1 MYLKEIVIS
10 GFKSF
15 ADRTKLD
22 LRRGV
27 TAVVGPNGCG
37 KSNIVDA
44 IRWVLGEQ
52 SAKALRGAS
61 MQDVIFEGTDKR
73 KGLPTC
79 EVSLTFTDC
88 EAELGTAFNEV
99 EISRR
104 VTRDGSS
111 DYYINGKVSRLK
123 DIQRLFAN
131 TGVGRVSYSFML
143 QGQIDQILS
152 TNPAERRTIFEE
164 AAGITLYKAQ
174 RKEALNKL
182 SLVDANLA
190 RVTDVIEEVSRQIGS
205 LKRQASKAL
214 RYQRIKHR
222 LTHLDLAFSAYR
234 FSTLKESIDGIA
246 GRAEELRKKLEAH
259 SESMVADEAALAAKK
274 AARVE
279 LNETLQEQQQRVF
292 NLRSEKE
299 NSENQVEFSGIR
311 LKDLEGRI
319 AEYQKEI
326 EALGAQQND
335 LAERA
340 RTEAE
345 NKQLQLDVVDGS
357 DRVFRDH
364 NEDLVKSQGQLGEM
378 EAQLQERRQAVLH
391 AENRI
396 NRARSSCT
404 TLEVDLKTYQVK
416 HAALTEALL
425 TLKEE
430 VGVLEQG
437 HVEIHRLLA
446 KRREEQQQSEASL
459 ENARVDSKAI
469 LQQFR
474 ALQEQIQ
481 EQDRGIARKTA
492 QLNILEDLQAKF
504 EGFGEGAKAI
514 LGGKLAELIPQERVS
529 IISKELKV
537 QPTYTRAL
545 ETLLGR
551 ATEALY
557 ISDSKLVLPVI
568 EQLDSEQLG
577 RACLQVNFEA
587 GHSKLPG
594 VELPAHI
601 VAAASAVLARDS
613 SLSETVSRL
622 LTNCYFAESLEQF
635 LSFWK
640 AHPEFNFLLVATRNG
655 EMIDCRGLVYGGRN
669 TGKQSS
675 SVIEREAE
683 VRKLR
688 SEIKAE
694 RKSLN
699 GLREQSSNMEDQRYA
714 AEASVEEQ
722 RQRLSELA
730 SEVSGLMAEERNQ
743 AQNVEQNGRSH
754 HKRQEE
760 LERLDAKHGD
770 SVQKLESSKQEL
782 VAAEKGL
789 LEERQKGSD
798 LEDAIGH
805 AREVRDLKREAL
817 ADVRFDL
824 AEKKQRLES
833 VDRVLGEVQRE
844 TASLQNRIIRRNQE
858 IDTINEQITQLK
870 GSGAREREKSLE
882 LEKTLQVATMQFS
895 EDRLK
900 LKAIDAAIGDIDGGL
915 TGRRNEGRAY
925 DQEMTRLE
933 VRLAEE
939 RSQLG
944 FIESGAV
951 DEYQVEL
958 ERVDWKAELWE
969 GNVEF
974 DKRVNL
980 DELDDPDKLSAQPKH
995 DRRDPT
1001 AEELAGMDTTNWA
1014 LIEEEVSELK
1024 GRIANMGPVN
1034 LDAIS
1039 EYSDLKDRHDFLKN
1053 QSEDLWNAKNTLVKT
1068 IDEINETSQKLF
1080 RETFEQVRKNFA
1092 FTYEKIS
1099 GGGESNLMLVD
1110 SDDPLE
1116 SGIEIIARPPGT
1128 RLKSV
1133 TLLSGG
1139 QRTMAAVALLFA
1151 IYLVKPSPFCV
1162 LDEIDA
1168 ALDDANIGR
1177 FCETL
1182 HGFTDKSQFLI
1193 VTHNKRTISNADT
1206 VFGVTMPEKGVSTLL
1221 SMRFN
1226 KDTNRPELATGD
1238 NAQPF

>member
-15 ADRTKLD
+15 ADRTRLD
-22 LRRGV
+22 LSRGV

-104 VTRDGSS
+104 VTRDGGS

-182 SLVDANLA
+182 TLVDANLA

-234 FSTLKESIDGIA
+234 HADLQASIHA
-246 GRAEELRKKLEAH
+246 VAARADELRKQLEVH
-259 SESMVADEAALAAKK
+259 TESLEADEAALTEKK
-274 AARVE
+274 LTRSE
-279 LNETLQEQQQRVF
+279 LFESTQELQQRVY

-299 NSENQVEFSGIR
+299 NADNQAEFSGIR
-311 LKDLEGRI
+311 MKDLQARI
-319 AEYQKEI
+319 EEYKKEI
-326 EALGAQQND
+326 SDLEAQQAQ
-335 LAERA
+335 LASKA
-340 RTEAE
+340 RSESE
-345 NKQLQLDVVDGS
+345 NKQMQLDVVDGS
-357 DRVFRDH
+357 DRIFRDRSS
-364 NEDLVKSQGQLGEM
+364 ELVSAQEQLGAM
-378 EAQLQERRQAVLH
+378 EAQLQERRQTVLQ

-396 NRARSSCT
+396 NRARSRCT

-416 HAALTEALL
+416 HAALNETILN
-425 TLKEE
+425 LKEE
-430 VGVLEQG
+430 VSVLETGLADVQ
-437 HVEIHRLLA
+437 RLLA
-446 KRREEQQQSEASL
+446 KRREEQSISEAAV
-459 ENARVDSKAI
+459 EQARGESKEI
-469 LQQFR
+469 LLQYR
-474 ALQEQIQ
+474 SLQEQIQ
-481 EQDRGIARKTA
+481 DQDRGIARKTA
-492 QLNILEDLQAKF
+492 QLNILEGLQAKF

-514 LGGKLAELIPQERVS
+514 LGNKLGDVIQKDAVA

-537 QPTYTRAL
+537 PSTYTSAM
-545 ETLLGR
+545 ETLLG
-551 ATEALY
+551 AAAEALY
-557 ISDSKLVLPVI
+557 LSDSSKALSVIGKLD
-568 EQLDSEQLG
+568 EGKLG
-577 RACLQVNFEA
+577 RACLQIEVETAFPGTDLTLPDEIVPALSVVDVREA
-587 GHSKLPG
+587 TLK
-594 VELPAHI
+594 
-601 VAAASAVLARDS
+601 AAVD
-613 SLSETVSRL
+613 RL
-622 LTNCYFAESLEQF
+622 LSGCYFAESLESFVQF
-635 LSFWK
+635 WRANPSF
-640 AHPEFNFLLVATRNG
+640 HFLLAATQNG
-655 EMIDCRGLVYGGRN
+655 EMIDCRGLIHGGRSS
-669 TGKQSS
+669 GKKSS
-675 SVIEREAE
+675 SVLERESQI
-683 VRKLR
+683 RKLR
-688 SEIKAE
+688 GEIDAE
-694 RKSLN
+694 RKILN
-699 GLREQSSNMEDQRYA
+699 ELRDTA
-714 AEASVEEQ
+714 AELDDKRNSAEATVEEQ
-722 RQRLSELA
+722 RQRLSQLA
-730 SEVSGLMAEERNQ
+730 SEVSGLVAEERNQ
-743 AQNVEQNGRSH
+743 SQKLELNARSRSQSEQ
-754 HKRQEE
+754 E

-770 SVQKLESSKQEL
+770 SVQELEDAKQEL
-782 VAAEKGL
+782 AAAERGL
-789 LEERQKGSD
+789 VEERQSGTE
-798 LEDAIGH
+798 LEEAIH
-805 AREVRDLKREAL
+805 RFREQRDQKREAL
-817 ADVRFDL
+817 ADVRLEL

-833 VDRVLGEVQRE
+833 VDRALNEVQRE
-844 TASLQNRIIRRNQE
+844 TASLQNRILRRNQE
-858 IDTINEQITQLK
+858 IDTLNEQITQLT
-870 GSGAREREKSLE
+870 SGGEAERAKSVE
-882 LEKTLQVATMQFS
+882 LEKTLEIASGQLEQ
-895 EDRLK
+895 DRLK
-900 LKAIDAAIGDIDGGL
+900 LKAIDTQIASVDGGL
-915 TGRRNEGRAY
+915 AGRRSEVRSF
-925 DQEMTRLE
+925 DQELTRLE

-939 RSQLG
+939 RSQIG
-944 FIESGAV
+944 FIQSSSQ

-958 ERVDWKAELWE
+958 SGVDWKAQLWE
-969 GNVEF
+969 ANIEF
-974 DKRVNL
+974 EKRLNL
-980 DELDDPDKLSAQPKH
+980 DDMDDPDKLAAQPKH
-995 DRRDPT
+995 ERRDPSE
-1001 AEELAGMDTTNWA
+1001 EELVEMDSTDWK
-1014 LIEEEVSELK
+1014 EVESEVSELK
-1024 GRIANMGPVN
+1024 SRIANMGPVN

-1039 EYSDLKDRHDFLKN
+1039 EYTDLKDRHDFLKT
-1053 QSEDLWNAKNTLVKT
+1053 QSEDLWNSKNALVAS
-1068 IDEINETSQKLF
+1068 IDEINETSQTLF
-1080 RETFEQVRKNFA
+1080 QDTFQQVRKNFA

-1099 GGGESNLMLVD
+1099 GGGDSDLILVD

-1151 IYLVKPSPFCV
+1151 IYMVKPSPFCV

-1206 VFGVTMPEKGVSTLL
+1206 VFGVTMPEKGVSKLL

-1226 KDTNRPELATGD
+1226 KENNRPELVAAV
-1238 NAQPF
+1238 NA

>member
-1 MYLKEIVIS
+1 MYLREIVIS

-15 ADRTKLD
+15 ADRTRLD

-88 EAELGTAFNEV
+88 EADLGTAFNEV

-104 VTRDGSS
+104 VTRDGGS

-174 RKEALNKL
+174 RREALSKL

-205 LKRQASKAL
+205 LKRQAGKAL

-234 FSTLKESIDGIA
+234 YSDLKTSIEAVA
-246 GRAEELRKKLEAH
+246 GRATELRKKLEVH
-259 SESMVADEAALAAKK
+259 TESLEADERALAEKK
-274 AARVE
+274 AARAE
-279 LNETLQEQQQRVF
+279 LYDKMQELQQRVF

-299 NSENQVEFSGIR
+299 NSENQAEFSGIR
-311 LKDLEGRI
+311 MKDLEARI

-326 EALGAQQND
+326 ADIEAQQNT

-340 RTEAE
+340 KSESE
-345 NKQLQLDVVDGS
+345 NKETQLGVVDDS
-357 DRVFRDH
+357 DKVFRDRSS
-364 NEDLVKSQGQLGEM
+364 ELVHAQELLGQL
-378 EAQLQERRQAVLH
+378 EAQLQKRRQEVLH

-396 NRARSSCT
+396 NRARSRCT

-416 HAALTEALL
+416 HAALTESIL

-430 VGVLEQG
+430 VVLLEKGLSDIQ
-437 HVEIHRLLA
+437 RLLR
-446 KRREEQQQSEASL
+446 KGREEQKNSEVAL
-459 ENARVDSKAI
+459 EQARSESKETS
-469 LQQFR
+469 QQFR
-474 ALQEQIQ
+474 NLQERIQ
-481 EQDRGIARKTA
+481 DQDRGIARKTA
-492 QLNILEDLQAKF
+492 QLNILENLQAKF

-514 LGGKLAELIPQERVS
+514 LGDKLGEVASKESVS
-529 IISKELKV
+529 VISKELKV
-537 QPTYTRAL
+537 QPAYTKAM
-545 ETLLGR
+545 EILLGP
-551 ATEALY
+551 AMEALF
-557 ISDSKLVLPVI
+557 IGSSKKALSVI
-568 EQLDSEQLG
+568 GKLNDESLG
-577 RACLQVNFEA
+577 RACLQIDIDAAFGTSKV
-587 GHSKLPG
+587 KLP
-594 VELPAHI
+594 EQI
-601 VAAASAVLARDS
+601 VSAASVVNVREEKLFNP
-613 SLSETVSRL
+613 VQRL
-622 LTNCYFAESLEQF
+622 LSGCYFADTLEGF
-635 LSFWK
+635 VEFWK
-640 AHPEFNFLLVATRNG
+640 ANLEFKFLLVATKNG
-655 EMIDCRGLVYGGRN
+655 EIVDCRGLIHGGRDS
-669 TGKQSS
+669 GKKPS
-675 SVIEREAE
+675 SVLEREAE
-683 VRKLR
+683 IRTLR
-688 SEIKAE
+688 SEIETE
-694 RKSLN
+694 RKDLN
-699 GLREQSSNMEDQRYA
+699 LLRVQSVDLEDQRLT
-714 AEASVEEQ
+714 AEAGVEEL
-722 RQRLSELA
+722 RQRLGELA
-730 SEVSGLMAEERNQ
+730 SEVSVLVSEERNQ
-743 AQNVEQNGRSH
+743 SQKLENNARTRSNS
-754 HKRQEE
+754 EDE
-760 LERLDAKHGD
+760 LEKLDAKHGD
-770 SVQKLESSKQEL
+770 SVQALEDAKQEL
-782 VAAEKGL
+782 VSAEEGL
-789 LEERQKGSD
+789 IAERQSGADLEE
-798 LEDAIGH
+798 AI
-805 AREVRDLKREAL
+805 AQNRETRDQKREAL
-817 ADVRFDL
+817 ADVRLEL

-858 IDTINEQITQLK
+858 IDTINEQINQLK
-870 GSGAREREKSLE
+870 GTGSREREKSVE
-882 LEKTLQVATMQFS
+882 LEKTLVIATEQLNA
-895 EDRLK
+895 DRSA
-900 LKAIDAAIGDIDGGL
+900 LKAVDAAVAEIDGGL
-915 TGRRNEGRAY
+915 AGRRTEGRSY
-925 DQEMTRLE
+925 DQELTKFE

-944 FIESGAV
+944 FIQTASQ

-958 ERVDWKAELWE
+958 DSVNWKAELWE

-974 DKRVNL
+974 EKRVNL
-980 DELDDPDKLSAQPKH
+980 DDLDDPDQISAQPKTE
-995 DRRDPT
+995 RRDPT
-1001 AEELAGMDTTNWA
+1001 EEELAEMDTTNWRA
-1014 LIEEEVSELK
+1014 IEEELSELK
-1024 GRIANMGPVN
+1024 SRIANMGPVN

-1039 EYSDLKDRHDFLKN
+1039 EYADLKERHDFLKN
-1053 QSEDLWNAKNTLVKT
+1053 QSEDLWNSKNSLVKT
-1068 IDEINETSQKLF
+1068 IDEINETSQTLF
-1080 RETFEQVRKNFA
+1080 SNTFEQVRKNFA

-1099 GGGESNLMLVD
+1099 GGGESDLLLVD

-1116 SGIEIIARPPGT
+1116 SGIDIIARPPGT

-1151 IYLVKPSPFCV
+1151 IYMVKPSPFCV

-1177 FCETL
+1177 FCDIL
-1182 HGFTDKSQFLI
+1182 HGFTEKSQFLI
-1193 VTHNKRTISNADT
+1193 ITHNKRTISNADT
-1206 VFGVTMPEKGVSTLL
+1206 VFGVTMPEKGVSKIL

-1226 KDTNRPELATGD
+1226 KDLNSSELANGG
-1238 NAQPF
+1238 NAKPF

>member
-111 DYYINGKVSRLK
+111 DYYINGKMSRLK

-789 LEERQKGSD
+789 LEERQKGTD
-798 LEDAIGH
+798 LEDAIAQ

>member
-15 ADRTKLD
+15 ADRTRLD

-99 EISRR
+99 EIARR
-104 VTRDGSS
+104 VTRDGGS

-152 TNPAERRTIFEE
+152 TNPGERRTIFEE

-222 LTHLDLAFSAYR
+222 LTHLDLALSAYR
-234 FSTLKESIDGIA
+234 FSALKSSIDTLA
-246 GRAEELRKKLEAH
+246 SRVEALRRKLGAH
-259 SESMVADEAALAAKK
+259 TESMAADEERLAVQK
-274 AARVE
+274 ATRAD
-279 LNETLQEQQQRVF
+279 LNEKLQELQQRVF

-299 NSENQVEFSGIR
+299 NSENQAEFSGIR
-311 LKDLEGRI
+311 IKDLQARI
-319 AEYQKEI
+319 TEYQKEI
-326 EALGAQQND
+326 HGLEAQQHE

-340 RTEAE
+340 RNESE
-345 NKQLQLDVVDGS
+345 NKQLQLGVVDDS
-357 DRVFRDH
+357 DRIFRDR
-364 NEDLVKSQGQLGEM
+364 NDELVRAQEQLGEM
-378 EAQLQERRQAVLH
+378 EAQLQQRRQAVLH
-391 AENRI
+391 AENQI
-396 NRARSSCT
+396 NRSRSRCT

-416 HAALTEALL
+416 HGALTESLL

-430 VGVLEQG
+430 LFVLEKEHAAIQ
-437 HVEIHRLLA
+437 RALA
-446 KRREEQQQSEASL
+446 KRREAQQLAASALEKAQLEAQ
-459 ENARVDSKAI
+459 AI
-469 LQQFR
+469 LQQTR
-474 ALQEQIQ
+474 TLQAQIQ
-481 EQDRGIARKTA
+481 EHDRDSARKTA
-492 QLNILEDLQAKF
+492 QLNVLENLQAKF

-514 LGGKLAELIPQERVS
+514 LGDKLGEVVSSDSVS
-529 IISKELKV
+529 ILSKELKV
-537 QPTYTRAL
+537 QPAYTRAL
-545 ETLLGR
+545 ETLLGQ
-551 ATEALY
+551 ATDALF
-557 ISDSKLVLPVI
+557 IGDTKQALSVIAKL
-568 EQLDSEQLG
+568 DADQLG
-577 RACLQVNFEA
+577 RACLQVNLEA
-587 GHSKLPG
+587 GHSKVPG
-594 VELPAHI
+594 VKLPAAI
-601 VAAASAVLARDS
+601 VPAASVVLARDS
-613 SLSETVSRL
+613 RLNEAVSRL
-622 LTNCYFAESLEQF
+622 LTNCYFAESLEGFVQ
-635 LSFWK
+635 FWK
-640 AHPEFNFLLVATRNG
+640 AHPEFNFLLVATPQG
-655 EMIDCRGLVYGGRN
+655 EIIDCRGLIHGGRAS
-669 TGKQSS
+669 GKKPA
-675 SVIEREAE
+675 SVIERASE
-683 VRKLR
+683 VRTLR
-688 SEIKAE
+688 SEIESE
-694 RKSLN
+694 RKDLN
-699 GLREQSSNMEDQRYA
+699 ALREQATALDAQRHA
-714 AEASVEEQ
+714 AEARVEAQ
-722 RQRLSELA
+722 RQRMSELS
-730 SEVSGLMAEERNQ
+730 SEVSGLVAEERNQ
-743 AQNVEQNGRSH
+743 GQKLEQNARSQ
-754 HKRQEE
+754 HKSEDD
-760 LERLDAKHGD
+760 LERLDAQHGD
-770 SVQKLESSKQEL
+770 SVVALEAAQQEL
-782 VAAEKGL
+782 AVAEKAL
-789 LEERQKGSD
+789 QEARQSGTD
-798 LEDAIGH
+798 LEDALAH
-805 AREVRDLKREAL
+805 AREARDVKREAL
-817 ADVRFDL
+817 ADVRLEL

-833 VDRVLGEVQRE
+833 VDRVLAEVERE
-844 TASLQNRIIRRNQE
+844 TASLQNRILRRKQE
-858 IDTINEQITQLK
+858 IDTINEQIGELK
-870 GSGAREREKSLE
+870 RSGAREHTKSLE
-882 LEKTLQVATMQFS
+882 LEKTLQVASAKLS
-895 EDRLK
+895 EDRGTIK
-900 LKAIDAAIGDIDGGL
+900 EMDRVIAEIDGSLG
-915 TGRRNEGRAY
+915 GRRAEARTY

-933 VRLAEE
+933 IRLAEE

-944 FIESGAV
+944 FIESSAH
-951 DEYQVEL
+951 DDYQVEL
-958 ERVDWKAELWE
+958 ARVDWKAELWE

-980 DELDDPDKLSAQPKH
+980 DDLDDPDKLAAQPKH
-995 DRRDPT
+995 ERRDP
-1001 AEELAGMDTTNWA
+1001 AEAELAAMESTNWSE
-1014 LIEEEVSELK
+1014 IEEEVSELK
-1024 GRIANMGPVN
+1024 ARISTMGPVN

-1039 EYSDLKDRHDFLKN
+1039 EYTDLKERHDFLKT
-1053 QSEDLWNAKNTLVKT
+1053 QSDDLWNAKNTLVNT
-1068 IDEINETSQKLF
+1068 IDEINETSQTLF

-1099 GGGESNLMLVD
+1099 GGGESDLILVD
-1110 SDDPLE
+1110 SEDVLE

-1226 KDTNRPELATGD
+1226 QDTNRPELAGAD

>member
-699 GLREQSSNMEDQRYA
+699 GLREQSSNMKDQRYA

>member
-789 LEERQKGSD
+789 LEERQKGTD

-1080 RETFEQVRKNFA
+1080 RETFEQVRKNFV

>member
-15 ADRTKLD
+15 ADRTRLD

-99 EISRR
+99 EIARR
-104 VTRDGSS
+104 VTRDGGS

-234 FSTLKESIDGIA
+234 HASLKGSIDVVA
-246 GRAEELRKKLEAH
+246 DRASELRRKLERH
-259 SESMVADEAALAAKK
+259 NESLESDEQALAAKK
-274 AARVE
+274 AARAE
-279 LNETLQEQQQRVF
+279 LYEKMQELQQRVF

-299 NSENQVEFSGIR
+299 NSENQAEFSGIR
-311 LKDLEGRI
+311 MKDLEARI
-319 AEYQKEI
+319 EEYKKEI
-326 EALGAQQND
+326 EGLEAQQNE
-335 LAERA
+335 LAARA
-340 RTEAE
+340 RSESE
-345 NKQLQLDVVDGS
+345 NKQLQIDVVDDS
-357 DRVFRDH
+357 DRIFRDR
-364 NEDLVKSQGQLGEM
+364 NAELVNSQEQLGEM
-378 EAQLQERRQAVLH
+378 EAQLQQRRQAVLH

-396 NRARSSCT
+396 NRARSRCT

-416 HAALTEALL
+416 HAALTEAIL

-430 VGVLEQG
+430 VVVLEKG
-437 HVEIHRLLA
+437 HADIQRLLA
-446 KRREEQQQSEASL
+446 KRREEQQLSEAAL
-459 ENARVDSKAI
+459 EKARVDSKEI
-469 LQQFR
+469 LLQFR
-474 ALQEQIQ
+474 TMQEQIQ
-481 EQDRGIARKTA
+481 EQDRGVARKTA
-492 QLNILEDLQAKF
+492 QLNVLENLQAKF

-514 LGGKLAELIPQERVS
+514 LGDKLAEVVSKDSVS

-537 QPTYTRAL
+537 QPAYTAAL
-545 ETLLGR
+545 ETLLGQ
-551 ATEALY
+551 AAEALF
-557 ISDSKLVLPVI
+557 IGDSKKALSVVDK
-568 EQLDSEQLG
+568 LDTDKLG
-577 RACLQVNFEA
+577 RACLQVDLEA
-587 GHSKLPG
+587 GNSKLPG
-594 VELPAHI
+594 VKLPAEI
-601 VAAASAVLARDS
+601 VPAASVVLARDS
-613 SLSETVSRL
+613 SLSDAVARL
-622 LTNCYFAESLEQF
+622 LSNCYFAETLEGFVQ
-635 LSFWK
+635 FWK

-655 EMIDCRGLVYGGRN
+655 EIIDCRGLIHGGRAS
-669 TGKQSS
+669 GEKSS
-675 SVIEREAE
+675 SVIERESE
-683 VRKLR
+683 IRKLR
-688 SEIKAE
+688 SEIQTE
-694 RKSLN
+694 RQTLN
-699 GLREQSSNMEDQRYA
+699 ALREQSTTLEDQRNA
-714 AEASVEEQ
+714 AEATVEAQ

-730 SEVSGLMAEERNQ
+730 SEVSGLVAEERNQ
-743 AQNVEQNGRSH
+743 AQKVEQNARSNN
-754 HKRQEE
+754 KSEDE
-760 LERLDAKHGD
+760 LEKLDAKHGD
-770 SVQKLESSKQEL
+770 SVQELDESKQEL
-782 VAAEKGL
+782 VAAEQGL
-789 LEERQKGSD
+789 VSERQSGTD
-798 LEDAIGH
+798 LEDAIAH
-805 AREVRDLKREAL
+805 ARENRDQKREAL
-817 ADVRFDL
+817 ADVRLEL

-858 IDTINEQITQLK
+858 IDTINEQIGQLK
-870 GSGAREREKSLE
+870 GSGAREREKSVE
-882 LEKTLQVATMQFS
+882 LEKTLQVAGGQLS
-895 EDRLK
+895 EDRAALK
-900 LKAIDAAIGDIDGGL
+900 EMDAAVAGIDGSL
-915 TGRRNEGRAY
+915 SGRRNEGRSF
-925 DQEMTRLE
+925 DQEMTKLE
-933 VRLAEE
+933 IRLAEE
-939 RSQLG
+939 RSQIG
-944 FIESGAV
+944 FIQSAAQ
-951 DEYQVEL
+951 DEYQIEL

-974 DKRVNL
+974 EKRVNL
-980 DELDDPDKLSAQPKH
+980 DDLDDPDKLAAQPKNE
-995 DRRDPT
+995 RRDPT
-1001 AEELAGMDTTNWA
+1001 EEELAEMDTTNWSM
-1014 LIEEEVSELK
+1014 IEEEVSELK
-1024 GRIANMGPVN
+1024 SRISNMGPVN

-1039 EYSDLKDRHDFLKN
+1039 EYTDLKERHDFLKN
-1053 QSEDLWNAKNTLVKT
+1053 QSEDLWNAKNALVKT
-1068 IDEINETSQKLF
+1068 IDEINETSQTLF

-1099 GGGESNLMLVD
+1099 GGGESDLVLVD

-1116 SGIEIIARPPGT
+1116 SGIDIIARPPGT

-1226 KDTNRPELATGD
+1226 KDTNQPELAGAD
-1238 NAQPF
+1238 NSQPF

>member
-789 LEERQKGSD
+789 LEERQKGTD

-833 VDRVLGEVQRE
+833 VDRVLGEVRRE

>member
-246 GRAEELRKKLEAH
+246 GRAEALRKKLEAH

-789 LEERQKGSD
+789 LEERQKGTD

>member
-15 ADRTKLD
+15 ADRTRLD

-88 EAELGTAFNEV
+88 ESELGTAFNEV
-99 EISRR
+99 EIARR
-104 VTRDGSS
+104 VTRDGGS

-234 FSTLKESIDGIA
+234 FASLKGSIDGVA
-246 GRAEELRKKLEAH
+246 GRADELRKKLEAH
-259 SESMVADEAALAAKK
+259 TDSMAADEEALAVKK
-274 AARVE
+274 AARAE
-279 LNETLQEQQQRVF
+279 LNEKMQELQQRVF

-299 NSENQVEFSGIR
+299 NSENQAEFSGIR
-311 LKDLEGRI
+311 MKDLEARI

-326 EALGAQQND
+326 QGLEAQQNE

-340 RTEAE
+340 RSEAE
-345 NKQLQLDVVDGS
+345 NKQIQIDVVDGS
-357 DRVFRDH
+357 DRIFRDRSD
-364 NEDLVKSQGQLGEM
+364 DLVKSQEQLGEM
-378 EAQLQERRQAVLH
+378 EAQLQQRRQAVLH

-396 NRARSSCT
+396 NRARSRCT

-430 VGVLEQG
+430 VVVLEKE
-437 HVEIHRLLA
+437 HAEIQRLLA
-446 KRREEQQQSEASL
+446 KRREEQQLSEAAL
-459 ENARVDSKAI
+459 EKARVDSKEI

-474 ALQEQIQ
+474 TLQEHIQ

-492 QLNILEDLQAKF
+492 QFNVLENLQAKF

-514 LGGKLAELIPQERVS
+514 LGDKLGEIASKDSVS

-537 QPTYTRAL
+537 QPAYTSAL
-545 ETLLGR
+545 ETLLGQ
-551 ATEALY
+551 AAEALF
-557 ISDSKLVLPVI
+557 IGDSKQALAVI
-568 EQLDSEQLG
+568 DKLDTDQLG
-577 RACLQVNFEA
+577 RACLQVDLEA

-594 VELPAHI
+594 VKLPDWI
-601 VAAASAVLARDS
+601 VPAASVVLARDS
-613 SLSETVSRL
+613 SLSEAVTRL
-622 LTNCYFAESLEQF
+622 LTNCYFAESLESFVQ
-635 LSFWK
+635 FWK
-640 AHPEFNFLLVATRNG
+640 AHPEFNFLLVATQNG
-655 EMIDCRGLVYGGRN
+655 EIIDCRGLIHGGRAS
-669 TGKQSS
+669 GKKSS
-675 SVIEREAE
+675 SVIERESE
-683 VRKLR
+683 IRRLR
-688 SEIKAE
+688 SEIETE
-694 RKSLN
+694 RKALN
-699 GLREQSSNMEDQRYA
+699 TLREQSTTLEDQRHA
-714 AEASVEEQ
+714 AEGTVEEQ

-730 SEVSGLMAEERNQ
+730 SEVSGLVAEERNQ
-743 AQNVEQNGRSH
+743 GQKVEHNARSH
-754 HKRQEE
+754 HKNEDE
-760 LERLDAKHGD
+760 LERLDAHHGD
-770 SVQKLESSKQEL
+770 SVQELEEAKQEL

-789 LEERQKGSD
+789 LEDRQSGTD
-798 LEDAIGH
+798 LEDAIAH
-805 AREVRDLKREAL
+805 SRENRDQKREAL
-817 ADVRFDL
+817 ADVRLEL

-858 IDTINEQITQLK
+858 IDTINEQIGQLK
-870 GSGAREREKSLE
+870 GSGVREREKSLE
-882 LEKTLQVATMQFS
+882 LEKTLQVAAGKLS
-895 EDRLK
+895 EDRAALK
-900 LKAIDAAIGDIDGGL
+900 EFDAAISGIDGGL
-915 TGRRNEGRAY
+915 SGRRNEGRTF

-933 VRLAEE
+933 IRLAEE
-939 RSQLG
+939 RSQIG
-944 FIESGAV
+944 FVESTAQ

-980 DELDDPDKLSAQPKH
+980 DDLDDPDKLAAQPKH
-995 DRRDPT
+995 ERRDPT
-1001 AEELAGMDTTNWA
+1001 EEELAEMDTTNWM

-1024 GRIANMGPVN
+1024 GRISNMGPVN

-1039 EYSDLKDRHDFLKN
+1039 EYTDLKERHDFLKN
-1053 QSEDLWNAKNTLVKT
+1053 QSEDLWNAKNALVKA

-1080 RETFEQVRKNFA
+1080 RETFEQVRKNFS
-1092 FTYEKIS
+1092 FTYGKLS
-1099 GGGESNLMLVD
+1099 GGGESDLVLVD
-1110 SDDPLE
+1110 SEDVLE
-1116 SGIEIIARPPGT
+1116 SGIDIIARPPGT

-1151 IYLVKPSPFCV
+1151 IYMVKPSPFCV

-1206 VFGVTMPEKGVSTLL
+1206 VFGVTMPEKGVSKLL

-1226 KDTNRPELATGD
+1226 KDTNRPELAGAD
-1238 NAQPF
+1238 NSQPF

>member
-1 MYLKEIVIS
+1 
-10 GFKSF
+10 
-15 ADRTKLD
+15 
-22 LRRGV
+22 
-27 TAVVGPNGCG
+27 
-37 KSNIVDA
+37 
-44 IRWVLGEQ
+44 
-52 SAKALRGAS
+52 
-61 MQDVIFEGTDKR
+61 
-73 KGLPTC
+73 
-79 EVSLTFTDC
+79 
-88 EAELGTAFNEV
+88 
-99 EISRR
+99 
-104 VTRDGSS
+104 
-111 DYYINGKVSRLK
+111 
-123 DIQRLFAN
+123 
-131 TGVGRVSYSFML
+131 ML

-246 GRAEELRKKLEAH
+246 GRAEALRKKLEAH

-274 AARVE
+274 TARAE

-326 EALGAQQND
+326 EALEAQQND

-357 DRVFRDH
+357 DRVFRDR
-364 NEDLVKSQGQLGEM
+364 NEELAKSQGQLGEM

-430 VGVLEQG
+430 VSVLEQG

-459 ENARVDSKAI
+459 EKARVDSKAI

-492 QLNILEDLQAKF
+492 QLNVLEDLQAKF

-601 VAAASAVLARDS
+601 VAAASVVLARDS
-613 SLSETVSRL
+613 GLSETVSRL

-640 AHPEFNFLLVATRNG
+640 AHPEFNFQLVATRNG

-789 LEERQKGSD
+789 LEERQKGTD

-1080 RETFEQVRKNFA
+1080 RDTFEQVRKNFA

>member
-714 AEASVEEQ
+714 AEASVEEH

-789 LEERQKGSD
+789 LEERQKGTD

-882 LEKTLQVATMQFS
+882 LEKTLQVATIQFS

>member
-529 IISKELKV
+529 IISKVLKV

-789 LEERQKGSD
+789 LEERQKGTD

-833 VDRVLGEVQRE
+833 VDRVLGEVRRE

>member
-214 RYQRIKHR
+214 RYRRIKHR

-259 SESMVADEAALAAKK
+259 SESMVTDEAALAVKK
-274 AARVE
+274 TARAE

-364 NEDLVKSQGQLGEM
+364 NEDLAKSQGQLGEM

-430 VGVLEQG
+430 VSVLEQG

-459 ENARVDSKAI
+459 EKARVDSKAI

-613 SLSETVSRL
+613 GLSETVSRL

-640 AHPEFNFLLVATRNG
+640 THPEFNFLLVATRNG

-699 GLREQSSNMEDQRYA
+699 GLREQFSNMEDQRYA

-754 HKRQEE
+754 HKSQEE

-782 VAAEKGL
+782 VAAEKSL
-789 LEERQKGSD
+789 LEERQKGTD
-798 LEDAIGH
+798 LEAAIAH
-805 AREVRDLKREAL
+805 AREMRDQKREAL
-817 ADVRFDL
+817 ADVRFEL

-844 TASLQNRIIRRNQE
+844 TASLQSRIIRRNQE

-895 EDRLK
+895 EDRVK
-900 LKAIDAAIGDIDGGL
+900 LKTIDAAISDIDGGL

-944 FIESGAV
+944 FIERGAV

-995 DRRDPT
+995 DRRDPA
-1001 AEELAGMDTTNWA
+1001 AEDLAGMDTTNWA

>member
-789 LEERQKGSD
+789 LEERQKGTD

-833 VDRVLGEVQRE
+833 VDRVLGEVRRE

-1099 GGGESNLMLVD
+1099 GGGESNLILVD